1 MEPIIECQTIN
12 FCELE
17 KWFIFLLPFIV
28 GFLSFWIGYLYRAL
42 GKDTWLLST
51 SFEVIAFF
59 YRKLQKARKGEQN
72 EKQR

>member
-1 MEPIIECQTIN
+1 MEPIIECKTIN

-17 KWFIFLLPFIV
+17 RFFIFSLPFITC
-28 GFLSFWIGYLYRAL
+28 FLGVCIGYLYRAL

-59 YRKLQKARKGEQN
+59 YRKLQKARKG
-72 EKQR
+72 